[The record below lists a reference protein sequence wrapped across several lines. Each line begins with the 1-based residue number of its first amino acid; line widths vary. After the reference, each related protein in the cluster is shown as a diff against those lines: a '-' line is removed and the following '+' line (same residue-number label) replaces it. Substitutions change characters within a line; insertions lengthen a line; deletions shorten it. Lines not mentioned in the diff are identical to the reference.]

1 MPGDT
6 TPISFADE
14 IVLAAGG
21 ESMRAC
27 YSCGTCVS
35 RCIIPWRDAAYNPRR
50 VFHMVGLGMRQAVYE
65 DMTVWHCTA
74 CDLCVAGC
82 PQEVRI
88 SDVIGALRES
98 ALAAG
103 YSSPLETVDVD
114 ATLCAG
120 CGTCVDLCPYEA
132 LSLTTLGGTRLSL
145 ADQVG
150 TRISTVDHNRCMG
163 CGSCVAACP
172 NNAIGGGSFAD
183 RAILDAMIEGLQ
195 TRLRPGGGDGQS

>member
-1 MPGDT
+1 MRDQTRPK
-6 TPISFADE
+6 SFADE
-14 IVLAAGG
+14 IALAAGG

-35 RCIIPWRDAAYNPRR
+35 RCIIPWRDPAYNPRR
-50 VFHMVGLGMRQAVYE
+50 LFHMVGLGMREAVYE
-65 DMTVWHCTA
+65 DMTIWHCTA

-103 YSSPLETVDVD
+103 YSSPLETVVVD

-132 LSLTTLGGTRLSL
+132 LSLASQE
-145 ADQVG
+145 AAQV
-150 TRISTVDHNRCMG
+150 STVDHNRCMG
-163 CGSCVAACP
+163 CGCCVAACP
-172 NNAIGGGSFAD
+172 NNAIGGGDFTD
-183 RAILDAMIEGLQ
+183 RPILETLLEGLQ
-195 TRLRPGGGDGQS
+195 ARARPGKGGGEAPPI

>member
-1 MPGDT
+1 MRDQTRPN
-6 TPISFADE
+6 SFADE

-35 RCIIPWRDAAYNPRR
+35 RCIIPRRDAAYNPRR
-50 VFHMVGLGMRQAVYE
+50 VFHMVGLGMREAVYE
-65 DMTVWHCTA
+65 DMTIWHCTA

-103 YSSPLETVDVD
+103 CTSPLETVVVD
-114 ATLCAG
+114 AVLCAG

-132 LSLTTLGGTRLSL
+132 LSLAPQGT
-145 ADQVG
+145 AQV
-150 TRISTVDHNRCMG
+150 STVDHDRCMG
-163 CGSCVAACP
+163 CGCCVAVCP
-172 NNAIGGGSFAD
+172 NNAIGGGGFTD
-183 RAILDAMIEGLQ
+183 RPILETMIEGLQ
-195 TRLRPGGGDGQS
+195 ARAEAGKGRYEL

>member
-1 MPGDT
+1 MRGDT
-6 TPISFADE
+6 TPTSFADE

-50 VFHMVGLGMRQAVYE
+50 VLHMVGLGMREAVYE
-65 DMTVWHCTA
+65 DMTIWHCTA
-74 CDLCVAGC
+74 CDLCLAGC

-98 ALAAG
+98 ALEAG
-103 YSSPLETVDVD
+103 HSSPLETVVVD
-114 ATLCAG
+114 ETLCAG
-120 CGTCVDLCPYEA
+120 CGTCVNLCPYEA
-132 LSLTTLGGTRLSL
+132 LSLTPHGG
-145 ADQVG
+145 AQV
-150 TRISTVDHNRCMG
+150 STADHNRCMG

-183 RAILDAMIEGLQ
+183 RAVLETMIEGL
-195 TRLRPGGGDGQS
+195 RARAGPELGMLPRRGG

>member
-1 MPGDT
+1 MRGDA

-35 RCIIPWRDAAYNPRR
+35 RCIIPWRDSAYNPRR

-98 ALAAG
+98 ALAEG
-103 YSSPLETVDVD
+103 YSSPLETVVVD

-120 CGTCVDLCPYEA
+120 CGTCVSLCPYEA
-132 LSLTTLGGTRLSL
+132 LALTPHGG
-145 ADQVG
+145 AQV
-150 TRISTVDHNRCMG
+150 STVDQDHCMG

-172 NNAIGGGSFAD
+172 NNAIGGGPFAD
-183 RAILDAMIEGLQ
+183 RALLDAMIDGLQ
-195 TRLRPGGGDGQS
+195 ARLRPGGGDAPS

>member
-1 MPGDT
+1 MRDQTRPNN
-6 TPISFADE
+6 FADE

-35 RCIIPWRDAAYNPRR
+35 RCIVPWRDPAYNPRR
-50 VFHMVGLGMRQAVYE
+50 VFHTVGLGMREAVYE
-65 DMTVWHCTA
+65 DMTIWHCTA

-103 YSSPLETVDVD
+103 YESPLETVVVD
-114 ATLCAG
+114 AVLCSG

-132 LSLTTLGGTRLSL
+132 LSLAPRETAR
-145 ADQVG
+145 V
-150 TRISTVDHNRCMG
+150 STVDHDRCMG
-163 CGSCVAACP
+163 CGCCVAVCP
-172 NNAIGGGSFAD
+172 NNAIGGGSFTD
-183 RAILDAMIEGLQ
+183 RPILETMIEGLQ
-195 TRLRPGGGDGQS
+195 GRAQAGNGRYGV

>member
-1 MPGDT
+1 MRNQT
-6 TPISFADE
+6 RANSFADE
-14 IVLAAGG
+14 IMRAAGG

-35 RCIIPWRDAAYNPRR
+35 RCIVPRRDPAYNPRR

-65 DMTVWHCTA
+65 DATIWHCTA

-103 YSSPLETVDVD
+103 YTSPLETVVVD
-114 ATLCAG
+114 AVLCAG
-120 CGTCVDLCPYEA
+120 CGTCVELCPYEA
-132 LSLTTLGGTRLSL
+132 LSLAPRGTAHVSK
-145 ADQVG
+145 
-150 TRISTVDHNRCMG
+150 VDHDRCMG
-163 CGSCVAACP
+163 CGCCVAICP
-172 NNAIGGGSFAD
+172 NNAIGGGDFSD
-183 RAILDAMIEGLQ
+183 RPILETMIERLQ
-195 TRLRPGGGDGQS
+195 ARPRPGNGGMDYREG